1 MNFIK
6 RRIPALNWGS
16 TYTKSDF
23 RFDLIAGLT
32 VGVMLVPQG
41 MAYALLAGVPP
52 IYGLYAGIIPL
63 FIYAVLGS
71 SMQLSI
77 GPVAV
82 SALLVLAGISKIA
95 EPFSEQYISLVILT
109 GLLIGLAQFVMSF
122 LRLGFLV
129 NFLSHPVIAG
139 FTSAAAVIIAVSQL
153 KYLLG
158 IEIPRFE
165 HVYETA
171 GYAFSHLSETNLLAL
186 GLGVGGMILIAI
198 LKRINKNIPGALL
211 TVLIGIG
218 LVYAFQLNQK
228 GISIVGEVP
237 QGLPLFILPEIT
249 WQNIQLVL
257 PTVLTVTLIG
267 IVESIGI
274 AKAIEAKHDYYQVR
288 PNQELFALGLS
299 KIGGAFFQSIPT
311 SGSFSRSAI
320 NNEAGGR
327 TGMSSI
333 ITAVLIAVTLLF
345 LMPVFYYLP
354 EALLAS
360 IILLAVKGLF
370 EYKEAIRL
378 WKIHRNDFWM
388 MITTFVVTLVVGIE
402 IGVLT
407 GVVLSVLQNTFLSSI
422 PPMEVLGR
430 IPRTNYFRNVNRFP
444 EAMQVPGA
452 LILRFDASLYF
463 PNADFFKK
471 KIRKFVQDKGE
482 GLEVLILDASS
493 ILTVDSTGMHA
504 MEEVL
509 YYLKSNNI
517 DFYIS
522 GAMGVVRDRFTKAGL
537 MRQIGAENQFMI
549 INDAVSAYMTRD
561 DDSVNIWTELAIQAN
576 EEEE

>member
-6 RRIPALNWGS
+6 RRIPALDWGS
-16 TYTKSDF
+16 TYSKSDF
-23 RFDLIAGLT
+23 RFDLTAGLT

-41 MAYALLAGVPP
+41 MAYGLLAGVPP
-52 IYGLYAGIIPL
+52 IYGLYAGIVPL
-63 FIYAVLGS
+63 FIYAILGTS
-71 SMQLSI
+71 RQLSI

-82 SALLVLAGISKIA
+82 SALLVLAGISKLA
-95 EPFSEQYISLVILT
+95 EPFSQEYISLVILT
-109 GLLIGLAQFVMSF
+109 GLLIGVAQTTMSF

-139 FTSAAAVIIAVSQL
+139 FTSAAAVIIAVNQL
-153 KYLLG
+153 KYLLC
-158 IEIPRFE
+158 IEFPHFE
-165 HVYETA
+165 YFYETC
-171 GYAFSHLSETNLLAL
+171 GYAAFHLSETNLLAL
-186 GLGVGGMILIAI
+186 GLGIGGMVLITV
-198 LKRINKNIPGALL
+198 LKKINKNIPGALI
-211 TVLIGIG
+211 TVVIGIA
-218 LVYAFQLNQK
+218 LVYIFRLDQK
-228 GISIVGEVP
+228 GINIVGGVP
-237 QGLPLFILPEIT
+237 QGLPMFILPEIT
-249 WQNIQLVL
+249 WHNIKLVL

-288 PNQELFALGLS
+288 PNQELFALGIS
-299 KIGGAFFQSIPT
+299 KVVGAFFQSIPT

-320 NNEAGGR
+320 NNESGAR
-327 TGMSSI
+327 TGVASI
-333 ITAVLIAVTLLF
+333 VTALLLSITLLF
-345 LMPVFYYLP
+345 LMPLFYYLP

-360 IILLAVKGLF
+360 IILLAVKNLF

-378 WKIHRNDFWM
+378 WKIHRGDFWM
-388 MITTFVVTLVVGIE
+388 MITTFVITLLVGIE

-422 PPMEVLGR
+422 PPMIVLGR
-430 IPRTNYFRNVNRFP
+430 IPRTNYFRNVRRFP
-444 EAMQVPGA
+444 EAKQVEGA
-452 LILRFDASLYF
+452 LILRFDAPLYF

-471 KIRKFVQDKGE
+471 KIRKYVNESEDIE
-482 GLEVLILDASS
+482 LLILDASS

-509 YYLKSNNI
+509 HFLKSNGI

-522 GAMGVVRDRFTKAGL
+522 GAMGMVRDRFTKAGL

-549 INDAVSAYMTRD
+549 INDAVSAYLTRD
-561 DDSVNIWTELAIQAN
+561 DDSVNIWTKLAIQAN